1 MKLFA
6 LNCWRG
12 LACAIAL
19 AAVAPL
25 GAETVKVGGS
35 GGALGTIRL
44 LGEAFKKENPKIDVV
59 VVPGLGSGGGRKAL
73 LGGALDLAITARP
86 GKGVEKLDG
95 AVARVYGRAPFVFAV
110 AAKSPVT
117 NLSIQEIIE
126 IYSGKKVAWSSGER
140 LRLILRPL
148 TDSDSEM
155 LYSIGADME
164 QAVKSAHKREG
175 MSIAITDEESA
186 NLIESTPGAIGSSTT
201 CLILAEKRPLKALSV
216 RGIAASAKSIAD
228 GSYPWFK
235 SFFIVNKLDATPAA
249 RAFADFVVSP
259 RAQPIIAKVGYLMPD
274 AGEAR

>member
-1 MKLFA
+1 MKKIS
-6 LNCWRG
+6 WRS
-12 LACAIAL
+12 LACAVTL
-19 AAVAPL
+19 LMTAPL
-25 GAETVKVGGS
+25 GAETIRIGGT

-44 LGEAFKKENPKIDVV
+44 LAEAFKKENPKTEVV

-73 LGGALDLAITARP
+73 IGGALDLAVTSRP
-86 GKGVEKLDG
+86 GKGVEKFDG
-95 AVARVYGRAPFVFAV
+95 ATARLYGRAPFVFAV
-110 AAKSPVT
+110 AAKNPVS

-126 IYSGKKVAWSSGER
+126 IYSGKMVAWPSGER

-155 LYSIGADME
+155 LFSIGADME

-201 CLILAEKRPLKALSV
+201 GLILAEKRPLKALTV
-216 RGIAASAKSIAD
+216 KGVAATAKTIAD

-235 SFFIVNKLDATPAA
+235 SYFIVNKPEIAPAA
-249 RAFADFVVSP
+249 RAFADFVVSQ
-259 RAQPIIAKVGYLMPD
+259 RAQQIIAKVGHWLPE